1 MFHCV
6 LYSPQGRPLSRAGA
20 LSEIRE
26 TNCEL
31 FDRCFFRRINLG
43 SSVVD
48 PHHINADPDPDPSFQ
63 IKAQTLGKVLK
74 IGSYSIHFGL
84 SSAN

>member
-1 MFHCV
+1 VFHCV